1 MIYKIIKSR
10 AENTVGIAYFF
21 LRVAMG
27 INLLGHG
34 LARIP
39 KLQAFATGMTN
50 NFEKSWL
57 PQEFVYAWGLLLPF
71 VEFMIGLLLVMGLK
85 TRIANIAGA
94 ALICSLLFGSSTLA
108 NWEAMGIQMI
118 YMMFFYFLILKAN
131 DNHLSIDS
139 LIKHK
144 TIQK

>member
-1 MIYKIIKSR
+1 MKTTI
-10 AENTVGIAYFF
+10 ENTAGIAYFF
-21 LRVAMG
+21 LRAAMG

-39 KLQAFATGMTN
+39 KLQAFATGMIN

-57 PQEFVYAWGLLLPF
+57 PQELVHAFGLLLPF

-85 TRIANIAGA
+85 TKIANIAGA
-94 ALICSLLFGSSTLA
+94 ALICILLFGSSTIS

-118 YMMFFYFLILKAN
+118 YMLLFYFLILRTN
-131 DNHLSIDS
+131 DNYLSLDS
-139 LIKHK
+139 LIKSK